1 MKKRETQLII
11 VLLVLLGICI
21 IVGIII
27 DRFRSVTDIEYG
39 EAEDVD
45 IIISEV
51 CASNQS
57 ILADSSGKYSDYI
70 ELYNRGEDCNL
81 QGFTLSDGKATSAPF
96 GNLPF
101 AAGEY
106 KVIFLGKANTGF
118 ALSANGDETITLR
131 NRDGSIVTQVK
142 TVATGTDIVMSW
154 HGAGYEVTD
163 RATPGFENTEYGA
176 RAFREGIPDDNP
188 QVLLNELLIKNK
200 TVLPDEQGRFCDVI
214 ELYNRT
220 EKAVSLG
227 GFYLSD
233 RKENRFQYALP
244 SLTLEAGGF
253 VVVYADGLGYV
264 ADSGEIHAN
273 FGLSVG
279 ETLYLTSSVG
289 KYTSATVVATADNQ
303 SSLRGEDGSYYAGEP
318 SPGFPN
324 DEEGIANFHLS
335 RVDTEAP
342 LVISEVL
349 ITDGGIPYDGVITD
363 AVEIYNRSSEAVST
377 AGWYLTDGEDPYRFP
392 LPEATIEAHA
402 CAVVVCDGKGEGWHA
417 NFSLSTNEQAV
428 LTGPNWKQ
436 GFAAPCGNPGLG
448 KSWLLVGNGEDAGY
462 ASGTVSI
469 GFPNDDAGVSAY
481 LAHARPAE
489 IQLSEAVSANV
500 STLKGAYGDTADWI
514 ELYNGSS
521 QSVSLYGKYLTNDP
535 DDLTK
540 GKLPGVTLVSGEY
553 YVAFAARD
561 GKNLPGG
568 YPVMPFNLSS
578 EGETIYLTDGEK
590 ILDQMI
596 LPALEPDT
604 SYGRPR
610 GKDSFGHL
618 ASMTPGAANA
628 DEAPP
633 TEKPTSATPTGVY
646 NGVQYLDVT
655 LSGNGRIY
663 YTTNCEIPTTASP
676 VYNGTLRLTKTTV
689 IRAICIRDGCTASGV
704 ADFSYIINENHTLPV
719 ASLVT
724 TPENLWDY
732 YHGIYVEGPNAAAE
746 FPHVGANYWQQWEKP
761 ATVSL
766 YETDGTGFTSPCG
779 IRIFGAYSRALDM
792 KSMSCFF
799 RSKYGNSSL
808 DYPLFGDEGLDSYEA
823 FIFRNTGQDQYKARM
838 RDPLL
843 TGIAAASTNIA
854 VQKNRPVVLYL
865 NGSFWGVYFIREKIN
880 ENYVAG
886 NYNVSKE
893 DVILTRA
900 NGTACPE
907 YTAMMDWVRGH
918 DLSVAENYAHICEL
932 IDVDEYI
939 DYIVAEIIICN
950 TDNGNIKFFT
960 TKNGKWTWIMFD
972 VDQSSR
978 WADFNTV
985 AEHLNPNGTG
995 SMDRFSTLL
1004 INRLLKNQTFKDKF
1018 LTRFGWQLTNVWNP
1032 ENVNAA
1038 VDVIY
1043 ELIRPEMARD
1053 CARWENSFS
1062 DWEAQVRAIRT
1073 FANTR
1078 TAYVLK
1084 HVQSYFKLTD
1094 AQMKSYGFPVS

>member
-303 SSLRGEDGSYYAGEP
+303 SSLREEDGSYYAGEP

-481 LAHARPAE
+481 LAHARPAD

-704 ADFSYIINENHTLPV
+704 ADFSFIINENHTLPV

-972 VDQSSR
+972 VDQSFRS
-978 WADFNTV
+978 ADFNTV